1 MAKGWKCPRCSTSNG
16 EAAFNCTSCGL
27 IRGGVVVPGSYGPPA
42 QAAAWPSSAGPGTPD
57 SGATDGRAGAP
68 TKASDSLAGASPG
81 SPEDDGLTPPPSVW
95 EQAPAAKPM
104 WQRLPWGW
112 VLMLVLVGGGAI
124 GGLIF
129 NAGRSDTG
137 EIAKPGDLT
146 VGDLR
151 VGDCYDLKD
160 PTAEEL
166 DQVIARPCTHEHEFE
181 MIFVGSL
188 EAGAFPGADG
198 FATYVD
204 EHCLAAFE
212 TFVGTPYAD
221 SRLDVFWL
229 EPTQAAWTAGDRS
242 VQCAVYDPR
251 NARLI
256 GSLKGSRE

>member
-1 MAKGWKCPRCSTSNG
+1 
-16 EAAFNCTSCGL
+16 
-27 IRGGVVVPGSYGPPA
+27 
-42 QAAAWPSSAGPGTPD
+42 
-57 SGATDGRAGAP
+57 
-68 TKASDSLAGASPG
+68 
-81 SPEDDGLTPPPSVW
+81 
-95 EQAPAAKPM
+95 M

-112 VLMLVLVGGGAI
+112 VLTFLIVGGGAI

-166 DQVIARPCTHEHEFE
+166 DQVIARPCTDEHEFE

-188 EAGAFPGADG
+188 AAGAFPEADG
-198 FATYVD
+198 FMTYVD

-212 TFVGTPYAD
+212 TFVGTSYAD

-251 NARLI
+251 NARLT
-256 GSLKGSRE
+256 GSLKGSGQ